1 MEEEEAKQRAQEQRR
16 QLNKIEVEEECNEI
30 DWQINARIRKW

>member
-16 QLNKIEVEEECNEI
+16 QLNKIEDEEECNEI